1 MNRLEIAFNSWG
13 GNKNKRL
20 IGAIINKIGAPVD
33 DEGRA
38 RPDLSEVF
46 DHQGVQRS
54 DTAGMFQLP
63 GKSHLGSSAAYLI
76 TWIWCPL
83 EPQIW
88 PSTCAPASSM
98 PVR

>member
-1 MNRLEIAFNSWG
+1 MIFVATPGNDSPTGLMNRLEIAFNSWG

-46 DHQGVQRS
+46 DHQ
-54 DTAGMFQLP
+54 AF
-63 GKSHLGSSAAYLI
+63 SAAILPV
-76 TWIWCPL
+76 C
-83 EPQIW
+83 
-88 PSTCAPASSM
+88 SSC
-98 PVR
+98 RARAH